1 MDIEKNTLYDHYKE
15 TVCFLKSDNK
25 LRDRLFLY
33 SLIIEIMVLFQIFSN
48 DYFSSL
54 TNDIAKEKLGIKL
67 TLDSTILSNVLMLL
81 LFVFLVR
88 YYQIC
93 VSIERTYAYIHHIE
107 EKLNNLFSPDFITRE
122 GKSYLKEY
130 PMYSNVVDIF
140 YKIIYPGLIIFT
152 CYLRFRYG
160 NFNLKMNLGNWVL
173 FTFICLNAI
182 IVILYLSSSVR
193 ILIEDYKGYRA
204 YTNIFDDIM
213 AELNDKKTFYS
224 NSVTMPTNK
233 LKKYEQFLKFLK
245 G

>member
-15 TVCFLKSDNK
+15 TVGFLKNDNK

-48 DYFSSL
+48 DYFNSL

-93 VSIERTYAYIHHIE
+93 VSIERAYAYIHHVE
-107 EKLNNLFSPDFITRE
+107 EKLNNLFSTNFITRE

-130 PMYSNVVDIF
+130 PMYSNVVDFF

-152 CYLRFRYG
+152 CVLKFRSS
-160 NFNLKMNLGNWVL
+160 NFNFQMDLGHWVL
-173 FTFICLNAI
+173 ITFICLNAI
-182 IVILYLSSSVR
+182 IVILYLSSSVK
-193 ILIEDYKGYRA
+193 ILIRDFKGYRT
-204 YTNIFDDIM
+204 YGNIFDDIII
-213 AELNDKKTFYS
+213 ELNEKKIFYD
-224 NSVTMPTNK
+224 NNGTMPTDK
-233 LKKYEQFLKFLK
+233 LKKYEKFLEFLK